1 MKVEN
6 RVKKY
11 SDFQKVIN
19 LGQSFRAQTLTI
31 YFLENDLDRTR
42 IGISVSK
49 KSGNAVVRN
58 KIKRQI
64 RAIIS
69 KEMDLTKS
77 LDYVF
82 IARKEFDINSFGK
95 TREDIVKLIEKVG
108 QISEKN
114 S

>member
-19 LGQSFRAQTLTI
+19 LGKSYRTPTLTL
-31 YFLENDLDRTR
+31 YFLNNDLNRSR

-49 KSGNAVVRN
+49 KSGNAVTRN

-69 KEMDLTKS
+69 LEMDLSKS

-82 IARKEFDINSFGK
+82 IVRKEFDVQNFQN
-95 TREDIVKLIEKVG
+95 TRRDIKELIEKVG
-108 QISEKN
+108 QNSEEKL
-114 S
+114 

>member
-19 LGQSFRAQTLTI
+19 FGQIEKSETLTL
-31 YFLENDLDRTR
+31 YFLKNELDRTR

-49 KSGNAVVRN
+49 KNGNAVIRN

-64 RAIIS
+64 RAILAH
-69 KEMDLTKS
+69 ELPEDLS
-77 LDYVF
+77 LDLIF
-82 IARKEFDINSFGK
+82 CGK
-95 TREDIVKLIEKVG
+95 KAI
-108 QISEKN
+108 
-114 S
+114 